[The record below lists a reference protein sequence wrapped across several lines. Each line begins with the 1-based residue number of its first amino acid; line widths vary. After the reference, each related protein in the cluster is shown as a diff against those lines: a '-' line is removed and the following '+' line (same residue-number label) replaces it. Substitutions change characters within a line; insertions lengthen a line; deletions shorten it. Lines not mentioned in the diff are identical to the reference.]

1 MYAPSNEQSRVNMP
15 LSTCILPKHRR
26 RGVKRLLCCR
36 AMFWTVI
43 TILLFFQAPSV
54 AQVPLPPPPSREG
67 DNASLKPAQQGGK
80 WGYIDK
86 DGKVLISFQYEFAGQ
101 FTNGHACVEFG
112 WLRAPATTEALRRQA

>member
-1 MYAPSNEQSRVNMP
+1 M
-15 LSTCILPKHRR
+15 
-26 RGVKRLLCCR
+26 LCCR